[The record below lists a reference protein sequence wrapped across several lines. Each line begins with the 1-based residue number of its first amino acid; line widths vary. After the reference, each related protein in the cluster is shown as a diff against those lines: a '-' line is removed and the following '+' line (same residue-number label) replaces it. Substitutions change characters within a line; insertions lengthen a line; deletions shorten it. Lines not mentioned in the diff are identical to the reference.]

1 MINGTIYKL
10 SFLDTNKVYVGQT
23 VDFNR
28 RKRVHL
34 RMLNNGTAA
43 KKLQAA
49 FDLYGEPIFE
59 ILLDGISNQQELDKS
74 ENEAIGIYDS
84 CNNGFNTHNLS
95 RAGHTACYGDLNGN
109 SKFSNAEIV
118 EFMQY
123 ILGNPTTRLKTAAE
137 LFDMSYTT
145 ADEIC
150 RGIKH
155 KWLAKAYPEEHKNLL
170 ALVGTRSKAVTAK
183 DLGIVY
189 PPIKSPEGIVYEVT
203 ALRQFARE
211 HGLNNTSLCSVLN
224 GKQKTHKG
232 WALT

>member
-1 MINGTIYKL
+1 MVNGTIYIL
-10 SFLDTNKVYVGQT
+10 RFSGTSKVYVGQT
-23 VDFNR
+23 VDFTR

-34 RMLNNGTAA
+34 NILKKGLGA

-49 FDLYGEPIFE
+49 FDLYGDPTFE
-59 ILLDGISNQQELDKS
+59 VLLEGISTQEELDKS
-74 ENEAIGIYDS
+74 ENDAISIYDS

-123 ILGNPTTRLKTAAE
+123 ILDNPTIRLKTAAE
-137 LFDMSYTT
+137 LFGMAYPT

-150 RGIKH
+150 RGVKH
-155 KWLAKAYPEEHKNLL
+155 KWLAKAYPEEHRDLL
-170 ALVGTRSKAVTAK
+170 ALVNTRSKAVTAK
-183 DLGIVY
+183 DRGIVY

-203 ALRQFARE
+203 AVRQFARE
-211 HGLNNTSLCSVLN
+211 HGLNNTSLCAVLN
-224 GKQKTHKG
+224 RKQKTHKG
-232 WALT
+232 WVLT